1 MIDDADTPAK
11 WYYKLKAAC
20 LASRRNGTAFE
31 HPLKGPITLR
41 WRRSRDPQPADPVTY
56 EINVCT
62 ISPPV
67 CVYTTTTTD
76 SQLVVTASLAPFTQY
91 EWYVRA
97 KDPALH
103 ARESRDHYRFT
114 TGNITGV
121 PQSPPPTAPKILLAQ
136 SRPNPVSNGSR
147 IDFSLNGASGT
158 VPVTLRLFNA
168 QGRLV
173 KSLLEG
179 APRTV
184 PGVGSVSWDGR
195 DENGRLMPSGIY
207 YYQIEAMGRRE
218 AKRLVVVR

>member
-1 MIDDADTPAK
+1 M
-11 WYYKLKAAC
+11 
-20 LASRRNGTAFE
+20 S
-31 HPLKGPITLR
+31 
-41 WRRSRDPQPADPVTY
+41 
-56 EINVCT
+56 VCT
-62 ISPPV
+62 VSPPQ
-67 CVYTTTTTD
+67 CVYTTTTPDT
-76 SQLVVTASLAPFTQY
+76 QLVVTASLAPFTQY

-121 PQSPPPTAPKILLAQ
+121 PQSPPPTAPKVLLAQ

-147 IDFSLNGASGT
+147 IDFTLSGAPGL
-158 VPVTLRLFNA
+158 VPVSLRLFDA

-173 KSLLEG
+173 RTLLEG
-179 APRTV
+179 EPRTV
-184 PGVGSVSWDGR
+184 PGAGSAAWDGT
-195 DENGRLMPSGIY
+195 DANGRVVPSGIY